1 MNSMTETHER
11 PAEAGYTL
19 TELLI
24 VLAVLALLVVV
35 IAPQLTGGFSRAR
48 SDVANLQMK
57 KIQAALDLYSVDAGT
72 FPKTEHGLRALI
84 EKPQGVDRWRGP
96 YLPAHDDIR
105 DPWGTEFHYVSPGAH
120 GPYDLFSNGA
130 DGAEGGEGDAADVR
144 SW

>member
-1 MNSMTETHER
+1 MNVMKEKQER

-48 SDVANLQMK
+48 SDVAHLQMK

-72 FPKTEHGLRALI
+72 FPKTENGLRALV
-84 EKPQGVDRWRGP
+84 EKPQGAERWRGP
-96 YLPAHDDIR
+96 YLPSVADIR
-105 DPWGTEFHYVSPGAH
+105 DPWGTEFHYVSPGTH
-120 GPYDLFSNGA
+120 GAYDLFSNGA
-130 DGAEGGEGDAADVR
+130 DGAEGGDGDAADVR
-144 SW
+144 NW